1 MKIKEIIPQNENAKK
16 NFNEKIRNELKNKIY
31 YEKNEKEIK
40 LKKEKFTSYIIL
52 NWETNYENERIIT
65 TSKL

>member
-31 YEKNEKEIK
+31 YQKSEKEIK
-40 LKKEKFTSYIIL
+40 LKKEKLTSYIIL